1 MLRAMDRVPV
11 CWRWFEMIAV
21 YHARENYLWRL
32 KGIAKQLR
40 ATRHLEYKRHTIY
53 MACGDFPSSSG
64 EGVRKADCRI
74 HKIYLFFVQAGSAEG
89 QKGKVGG
96 LRVVK
101 YGLSY
106 KLDWEERDN

>member
-1 MLRAMDRVPV
+1 
-11 CWRWFEMIAV
+11 MIAV

-64 EGVRKADCRI
+64 EGVRKADCWI
-74 HKIYLFFVQAGSAEG
+74 HKIYFFCSGRFSRRAEG
-89 QKGKVGG
+89 QGRWIESGEVWSQ
-96 LRVVK
+96 L
-101 YGLSY
+101 
-106 KLDWEERDN
+106 

>member
-1 MLRAMDRVPV
+1 MQGRKTILLLRAVDRVPV

-53 MACGDFPSSSG
+53 MACVDFPSSSG

-74 HKIYLFFVQAGSAEG
+74 HKIYLFLFRQVQPKGSRA
-89 QKGKVGG
+89 
-96 LRVVK
+96 R
-101 YGLSY
+101 
-106 KLDWEERDN
+106 